1 MRILHL
7 DTGREMRGGQHQA
20 LMLMRLQRDAGHQV
34 RLLAA
39 ADSPLLEQ
47 AQREDFEA
55 GWIAWPAVRICGRQ
69 TDVTH
74 CHDARSHTLAAM
86 WSSAPFVV
94 SRRVAFPVKD
104 GFLSRWKYRKAAMYL
119 AVSEHVGQVLCA
131 ADVPAAKIAI
141 VPDAVDLAP
150 ESSDFTGGAV
160 AIQSGDPG
168 KGVELLRE
176 TGVPVA
182 FSRDLQHDLQHA
194 RVFAY
199 ASALEG
205 LGSAALLAMSYGV
218 PVVASRVGGL
228 PETIVDGV
236 TGLVVD
242 NTAAAFRGA
251 ISHLLENEALARQMG
266 LAGRD
271 RVAAHFSPQ
280 RMLDGT
286 LTAYNQV
293 IA

>member
-20 LMLMRLQRDAGHQV
+20 LMLMRLQRNAGHRV

-39 ADSPLLEQ
+39 ADSPLLEL
-47 AQREDFEA
+47 AQQEDFEA
-55 GWIAWPAVRICGRQ
+55 GWIAWPAVRICSRQ
-69 TDVTH
+69 TDVVH

-86 WSSAPFVV
+86 WSSAPVVV
-94 SRRVAFPVKD
+94 SRRVAFSVNN
-104 GFLSRWKYRKAAMYL
+104 GILSRWKYRKAAKYL
-119 AVSEHVGQVLCA
+119 AVSKHVGRLLVDA
-131 ADVPAAKIAI
+131 GIPEAKVAI
-141 VPDAVDLAP
+141 VPDAVELPPKA
-150 ESSDFTGGAV
+150 SDFTGGAV
-160 AIQSGDPG
+160 AIGSDDPG
-168 KGVELLRE
+168 KGVALLRE
-176 TGVPVA
+176 AGVPIV
-182 FSRDLQHDLQHA
+182 FSRDLHHDLQHA

-199 ASALEG
+199 ASTMEG

-228 PETIVDGV
+228 PEAVDDGV

-242 NTAAAFRGA
+242 NTAAAFRNA
-251 ISHLLENEALARQMG
+251 IRHLLENEPLARQMG
-266 LAGRD
+266 HAGRN

-280 RMLDGT
+280 RMLEDT
-286 LTAYNQV
+286 LSAYNQV